1 MWTMGVLCMF
11 ILKRIVNRLA
21 DSGNS
26 DMFRTER
33 SIELLRK
40 TINLSVCQPSDIMSL
55 IDIPGKTK
63 YGEVQIRIATP
74 TQYFWVHWDSDLA
87 N

>member
-1 MWTMGVLCMF
+1 MF
-11 ILKRIVNRLA
+11 ILKRILNRLA

-26 DMFRTER
+26 DMFRRER
-33 SIELLRK
+33 SVELLKK
-40 TINLSVCQPSDIMSL
+40 TIKFSVCKPSGIISL
-55 IDIPGKTK
+55 SDMPRKTK